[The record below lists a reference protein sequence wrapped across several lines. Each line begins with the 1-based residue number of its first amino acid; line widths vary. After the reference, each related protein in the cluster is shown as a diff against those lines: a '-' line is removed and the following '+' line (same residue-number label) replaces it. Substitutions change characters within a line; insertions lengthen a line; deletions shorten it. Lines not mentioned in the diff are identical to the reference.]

1 MIGVRRRLAGVLRAA
16 RLEDVL
22 CLAGGL
28 FLLGL
33 FLFTSLVSRFLFG
46 LLDFCF
52 ILLPLLVLLF
62 KVIAVEVVSSLR
74 GRQAAPGP
82 GGLPRAGPL
91 PGGDG
96 KSGQFPDGDS
106 RNGESSGGVAGPEG
120 GNVGSGGADDPE
132 AAFREFVATVGRL
145 LRDWFPFLILSA
157 TYFSLYSN
165 FILRVNPHTADAF
178 LGSLDQAL
186 LGRQAAVLM
195 EPWIHPTLTLFL
207 DVVYGSY
214 LLYFPAIALFFYLYK
229 QQCEFRRLMLGF
241 MVITFLGVVSYILVP
256 AVGPLKHF
264 HHVFSLDLQGN
275 RIEPVLAQ
283 MLNRFRVV
291 HDCFPSLHVGIP
303 FLVALILR
311 TTVGGWWFAGS
322 LVYVALM
329 SLATVYLRYHYLV
342 DVLAAYAY
350 APVAVWLG
358 DQLLARWPAWKARLA
373 ARIDPEEPPP

>member
-1 MIGVRRRLAGVLRAA
+1 MSGWRRSLAGVLRAA

-28 FLLGL
+28 ILLGL

-52 ILLPLLVLLF
+52 ILLPLLVLLG
-62 KVIAVEVVSSLR
+62 KVVAVEVISSLR
-74 GRQAAPGP
+74 GRAAPP
-82 GGLPRAGPL
+82 PAAGRGDL
-91 PGGDG
+91 APGGDP
-96 KSGQFPDGDS
+96 SGA
-106 RNGESSGGVAGPEG
+106 VAGATSAAG
-120 GNVGSGGADDPE
+120 GGGEDDPE
-132 AAFREFVATVGRL
+132 AAFRAFVTTVGHL

-178 LGSLDQAL
+178 LGALDQAL
-186 LGRQAAVLM
+186 LGHQAAVLL
-195 EPWIHPTLTLFL
+195 EPWIHPSLTWFL

-214 LLYFPAIALFFYLYK
+214 LLYFPTIALFFYLYK
-229 QQCEFRRLMLGF
+229 QQGEFRRLMLGF
-241 MVITFLGVVSYILVP
+241 MVITFLGVMSYILVP

-303 FLVALILR
+303 LLVSLILR

-350 APVAVWLG
+350 APAAVWLG
-358 DQLLARWPAWKARLA
+358 DFLLARWPGWQARLA
-373 ARIDPEEPPP
+373 DRVAPEEPAP